1 MRIIGIDLGKRE
13 SQFVETDGTGK
24 EIGGGRFATDRDVF
38 AQLFDAITPDG
49 EVRQEHAARIII
61 ESGTP
66 SPWIAEQLRAVGND
80 VVVCDPTYLP
90 TYGDR
95 KSKRRKNDHIDA
107 LLLAR
112 ALLTGNFRKAYE
124 RSRGEMIRKQEVD
137 ARARLVRSRSKH
149 CTAIRSALHQLGL
162 KVESCEPE
170 LLPSH
175 LVKVLESVAGTPQE
189 FALKMEREAVQDLN
203 FRIALFDDRFASTAM
218 SDERIARLMTL
229 PGVGPVLA
237 TTFVAVVDE
246 PDRFGDGH
254 QLAAYLGLVPSE
266 RSSGDTIYKGRITKV
281 GPAELRRLL
290 VSAGWSIW
298 RSKDSGLAD
307 MRHWAKRISKRSG
320 MKAKG
325 AVALARKLCGVLLA
339 MTKKKE
345 TFRGAAVVV
354 ESSTETKPVKK
365 PRNKLQDN
373 ATKSRRNLERAQK
386 ELAARTVVAGDKA
399 GAVTATAAA
408 PHVTCETAP
417 PSTKTPVARPK
428 PRPAAAGTAI
438 RLSAG
443 DAVAPPTAP
452 AVDAIGQPSPSR
464 TFVLTSPTT
473 TPNEHSHVRPA

>member
-1 MRIIGIDLGKRE
+1 MRTIGIDLGKRE
-13 SQFVETDGTGK
+13 SQFVEIDGTGK

-38 AQLFDAITPDG
+38 AQLFNAITPDG
-49 EVRQEHAARIII
+49 EVHQERVARIII

-112 ALLTGNFRKAYE
+112 ALQTGNFRKAYE

-137 ARARLVRSRSKH
+137 ARSRLVRSRSKH

-162 KVESCEPE
+162 KVAACEPE

-175 LVKVLESVAGTPQE
+175 LVTVLDSVVGTPQE
-189 FALKMEREAVQDLN
+189 FSIRMEFEAIQDLN
-203 FRIALFDDRFASTAM
+203 LRIALFDDRFAAAAM
-218 SDERIARLMTL
+218 ADERIARLMTM

-246 PDRFGDGH
+246 PERFRDGH

-290 VSAGWSIW
+290 VSAGWTIW

-307 MRHWAKRISKRSG
+307 LRDWAKRISKRSG

-325 AVALARKLCGVLLA
+325 PVALARKISGILLA

-345 TFRGAAVVV
+345 AFRGAAVVV
-354 ESSTETKPVKK
+354 ESSTEMKPVKK
-365 PRNKLQDN
+365 PRNKLQQT
-373 ATKSRRNLERAQK
+373 AAKSRRKLERAQK
-386 ELAARTVVAGDKA
+386 ELAARTVSADGKA
-399 GAVTATAAA
+399 SGATATVAA
-408 PHVTCETAP
+408 PQAPAAP
-417 PSTKTPVARPK
+417 PPSSTKTPSARSK
-428 PRPAAAGTAI
+428 RRPAATGTGSGRA
-438 RLSAG
+438 AA
-443 DAVAPPTAP
+443 DAPPIASAADPVLT
-452 AVDAIGQPSPSR
+452 QPPTR
-464 TFVLTSPTT
+464 TFVLTPATPSKESSP
-473 TPNEHSHVRPA
+473 VRKA

>member
-1 MRIIGIDLGKRE
+1 MRTIGIDLGKRE
-13 SQFVETDGTGK
+13 SQFVEIDGAGK

-38 AQLFDAITPDG
+38 AQLFNAITEDG
-49 EVRQEHAARIII
+49 EVRQDRAARIII

-112 ALLTGNFRKAYE
+112 ALMTGNFRKAYE

-307 MRHWAKRISKRSG
+307 LRNWAKRISKRSG

-399 GAVTATAAA
+399 GGVTATAAA
-408 PHVTCETAP
+408 PQVPSESPP
-417 PSTKTPVARPK
+417 PSRKTASSAKPK
-428 PRPAAAGTAI
+428 PRPPAAGTVT

-443 DAVAPPTAP
+443 DADAPHTASAVDADGAPPT
-452 AVDAIGQPSPSR
+452 R
-464 TFVLTSPTT
+464 TFVLNPSTT